1 MKKFKF
7 LLIILLCGVL
17 FLTCTVTDPLTGK
30 ETLALISNNELFPM
44 AFAQY
49 TEFLDSST
57 EVKSGRDYEMV
68 MRLGN
73 KISTAAQKW
82 YESIGEPRYLK
93 DYRWEYHL
101 VQDDQVNAWC
111 MPGGKIVVYTGIL
124 PVTKNEDALA
134 VVMGHE
140 VAHALLNHG
149 QQRVSVNLLTQLGLT
164 AAGLGLAL
172 SGADANTQALFLGAL
187 GLGASLGVALPFSR
201 DNESEAD
208 EYGLYLMAIA
218 GYNPEASVPFWED
231 MAAMG
236 SGGPEFLSTHPS
248 SDNRAKNLRKLI
260 PVAKNRA
267 AKLRIDA
274 IKDSI
279 PRAIKIADEINGQ

>member
-1 MKKFKF
+1 MKNKKI
-7 LLIILLCGVL
+7 LLLILLCLTSLVTCVTNPLSGQKTMALVGNSTL
-17 FLTCTVTDPLTGK
+17 FATSFQQYNQFLSENKVVNGTSDAMMVERIGINIRRAAERWLASEGK
-30 ETLALISNNELFPM
+30 
-44 AFAQY
+44 
-49 TEFLDSST
+49 SS
-57 EVKSGRDYEMV
+57 
-68 MRLGN
+68 
-73 KISTAAQKW
+73 
-82 YESIGEPRYLK
+82 YLK
-93 DYRWEYHL
+93 DYKWEYHL
-101 VQDDQVNAWC
+101 VDSKEVNAWC

-149 QQRVSVNLLTQLGLT
+149 RQRVSVNLLTQAGLT
-164 AAGLGLAL
+164 VASLGVAL
-172 SGADANTQALFLGAL
+172 SGADQNTQALFLGAL

-218 GYNPEASVPFWED
+218 GYDPEASVPFWQD
-231 MAAMG
+231 MAKL
-236 SGGPEFLSTHPS
+236 GGGTPEFLSTHPS
-248 SDNRAKNLRKLI
+248 SENRAKNLRNLI
-260 PVAKNRA
+260 PVAKKRA

-279 PRAIKIADEINGQ
+279 PRAIKVAAEINGQ